1 MPSSERQSAEVSLA
15 SLAGR
20 LNFLSVQPMR
30 SFPSGSETLRPR
42 QLRIPLVWMHAEL
55 DRCSWVRVEKVK
67 GKAPSDQVAAVI
79 STTINNAVTYPS
91 RSILYCTLNP
101 CRFAKITP
109 VLTWTM
115 STIQNL
121 KGSGSGFKL
130 LRPRNEEPVR
140 SNLNQDL
147 NFDAKIL
154 LLPVPVPFPRITI

>member
-1 MPSSERQSAEVSLA
+1 M
-15 SLAGR
+15 G
-20 LNFLSVQPMR
+20 
-30 SFPSGSETLRPR
+30 T
-42 QLRIPLVWMHAEL
+42 
-55 DRCSWVRVEKVK
+55 VEKVK

-79 STTINNAVTYPS
+79 STTVNNAVTYPS
-91 RSILYCTLNP
+91 RSVLYCTFNP
-101 CRFAKITP
+101 CLFAKITP

-130 LRPRNEEPVR
+130 PRPRNEEPVR